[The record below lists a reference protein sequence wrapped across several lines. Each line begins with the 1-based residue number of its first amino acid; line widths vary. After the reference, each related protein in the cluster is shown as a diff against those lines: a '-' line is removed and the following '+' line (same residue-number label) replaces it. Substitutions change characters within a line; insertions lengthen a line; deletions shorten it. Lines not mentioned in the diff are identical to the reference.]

1 MSNTDLSLK
10 LAASLMWAAFLYRLT
25 RFRSEIRQ
33 VCPVMVKMNI
43 VHFRLICFRVRWL
56 CYLEE
61 PL

>member
-1 MSNTDLSLK
+1 
-10 LAASLMWAAFLYRLT
+10 MWAAFLYRLT

-43 VHFRLICFRVRWL
+43 VHFRLIWFRVRWL